1 MSDDQSPRFHFHL
14 TPRHKR
20 PGIPSIADAKPCPD
34 HPGVEPGIGFGMA
47 GGGYGTYMHCEV
59 CGRILGKDEEP
70 AE

>member
-1 MSDDQSPRFHFHL
+1 MSDDQSPRFHYHL

-34 HPGVEPGIGFGMA
+34 HPGIESGIGFGMA
-47 GGGYGTYMHCEV
+47 GGGYGTYAHCEV

-70 AE
+70 DE